1 MADYNNLFVSSKDL
15 RAAAERRGMGALLE
29 DRNEYDQQKDM
40 LMKRAEAA
48 TSKAR
53 EPLVMPTMRVLRN
66 PMDGDVEINAKRP
79 AMPMPFTPS
88 AALRKRR
95 DELMPQPVLEEEE
108 KTVAMVEKD

>member
-1 MADYNNLFVSSKDL
+1 MADYDNLFVPAKSL

-29 DRNEYDQQKDM
+29 DRNEYDQQKDL

-79 AMPMPFTPS
+79 AMPLPFTPS

-95 DELMPQPVLEEEE
+95 DALMPQPVLEEEE
-108 KTVAMVEKD
+108 TVAMVEKD